1 MQGIFLHTLEH
12 HIGALVDYDLPA
24 LIDRHIR
31 ESLVLF
37 AGLHFQFGPR
47 QQLIHEQLHLQR
59 GRVRGPPISGL
70 YAASATA
77 LRRCDP
83 TGRRTNPV
91 AAIIRSTK
99 EKSGHDSAVQ

>member
-1 MQGIFLHTLEH
+1 MSCAQMQGIFLHTLEH

-47 QQLIHEQLHLQR
+47 QQLIHDL
-59 GRVRGPPISGL
+59 ISRNH
-70 YAASATA
+70 AFQTS
-77 LRRCDP
+77 
-83 TGRRTNPV
+83 V
-91 AAIIRSTK
+91 
-99 EKSGHDSAVQ
+99 